1 MTSIKQ
7 NYKWIFAIEFQPYND
22 PQQNYYDINSLMI
35 GTSSTFNQKPRFV
48 TNNGDKNEGLLVLS
62 MP

>member
-7 NYKWIFAIEFQPYND
+7 NYKWIFTIEFNND
-22 PQQNYYDINSLMI
+22 SQQNYYDINSLMI

-48 TNNGDKNEGLLVLS
+48 TNNEDKNEGLLVLP

>member
-7 NYKWIFAIEFQPYND
+7 NYKWIFTIEFNND
-22 PQQNYYDINSLMI
+22 SQQNYYDINSLMI

-48 TNNGDKNEGLLVLS
+48 TNNGDKNEGLLVWS

>member
-7 NYKWIFAIEFQPYND
+7 NYKWIFTIEFNND
-22 PQQNYYDINSLMI
+22 SQHRYYDINSLMI

-48 TNNGDKNEGLLVLS
+48 TNNGDKNEGVLVLS

>member
-7 NYKWIFAIEFQPYND
+7 NYKWIFAIEFNND

-35 GTSSTFNQKPRFV
+35 GTSSTFNQRPRFV
-48 TNNGDKNEGLLVLS
+48 TNNGDKNEGLLVMS

>member
-7 NYKWIFAIEFQPYND
+7 NYKWIFTIEFNND
-22 PQQNYYDINSLMI
+22 SQQNYYDIYSLMI

-48 TNNGDKNEGLLVLS
+48 TNNGAKNEGLLVLP
-62 MP
+62 MT

>member
-7 NYKWIFAIEFQPYND
+7 NYKWIFTIEFNND
-22 PQQNYYDINSLMI
+22 SQQNYYDINSLMI

-48 TNNGDKNEGLLVLS
+48 TNNGNKNEGLLVLS

>member
-7 NYKWIFAIEFQPYND
+7 NYKWIFTIEFNND
-22 PQQNYYDINSLMI
+22 SQQNYYDINSLMI
-35 GTSSTFNQKPRFV
+35 GTSSTFNQRPRFV

>member
-7 NYKWIFAIEFQPYND
+7 NYKWIFTIEFNND
-22 PQQNYYDINSLMI
+22 SQQNYYDINSLMI

-48 TNNGDKNEGLLVLS
+48 TNNGDKNEGLLVMS

>member
-7 NYKWIFAIEFQPYND
+7 NYKWIFTIEFNND
-22 PQQNYYDINSLMI
+22 SQQNYYNINSLMI

-48 TNNGDKNEGLLVLS
+48 TNNGYKNEGLLVLS

>member
-7 NYKWIFAIEFQPYND
+7 NYKWIFTIEFNND
-22 PQQNYYDINSLMI
+22 SQQNYYDINSLMI
-35 GTSSTFNQKPRFV
+35 GTSSTLNQKPRFV

>member
-7 NYKWIFAIEFQPYND
+7 NYKWIFTIEFNND
-22 PQQNYYDINSLMI
+22 SQQNYYDINSLMI
-35 GTSSTFNQKPRFV
+35 GTSTTFNQKPRFV
-48 TNNGDKNEGLLVLS
+48 TNNGDKNEGLLVLP

>member
-7 NYKWIFAIEFQPYND
+7 NYKWIFTIEFNND
-22 PQQNYYDINSLMI
+22 SQQNYYDINSLMI

-62 MP
+62 MT

>member
-7 NYKWIFAIEFQPYND
+7 NYKLIFTIEFNND
-22 PQQNYYDINSLMI
+22 SQQNYYDINSLMI

>member
-7 NYKWIFAIEFQPYND
+7 NYKWIFTIEFNTD
-22 PQQNYYDINSLMI
+22 SQQNYYDINSLMI
-35 GTSSTFNQKPRFV
+35 RTSSTLNQKPRFV
-48 TNNGDKNEGLLVLS
+48 TNNRDKNEGLLVLS

>member
-7 NYKWIFAIEFQPYND
+7 NYKWIFTIEFNND
-22 PQQNYYDINSLMI
+22 SQQNYYDINSLMI
-35 GTSSTFNQKPRFV
+35 GTCSTFNQKPRFV

>member
-7 NYKWIFAIEFQPYND
+7 NYKWIFTIEFNND
-22 PQQNYYDINSLMI
+22 SQQNYYDINSLMI
-35 GTSSTFNQKPRFV
+35 GTSSTFNQKPRFE

>member
-7 NYKWIFAIEFQPYND
+7 NYKWIFTIEFNND
-22 PQQNYYDINSLMI
+22 SQQNYYDINSLMI

-48 TNNGDKNEGLLVLS
+48 TNKLMEIK
-62 MP
+62 MKAY

>member
-1 MTSIKQ
+1 MTSIQQ
-7 NYKWIFAIEFQPYND
+7 NYKWIFTIEFNND
-22 PQQNYYDINSLMI
+22 SQQNYYDINSLMI

>member
-7 NYKWIFAIEFQPYND
+7 NYKWIFTIEFNND
-22 PQQNYYDINSLMI
+22 SQQNYYDINSLMI

-62 MP
+62 IP